1 MSITLILLLATAAE
15 VRGYLKLL
23 QDALRIGERARE
35 GEASLGG
42 IRKDLGEALGGIKKD
57 IETNVDFQLRWLG
70 LRWNDTGMSMPRRF
84 SFRSNSHLS
93 GQLLHATTRNTFAKL
108 TAAPNKDQLVL
119 SH

>member
-1 MSITLILLLATAAE
+1 MRFVSIILILLLGTAAE

-84 SFRSNSHLS
+84 SFRSNSYI
-93 GQLLHATTRNTFAKL
+93 
-108 TAAPNKDQLVL
+108 
-119 SH
+119 

>member
-1 MSITLILLLATAAE
+1 MRYMSIALILLLATATE

-35 GEASLGG
+35 GEASFGG

-70 LRWNDTGMSMPRRF
+70 LRWNDTGRLMLVHSE
-84 SFRSNSHLS
+84 SS
-93 GQLLHATTRNTFAKL
+93 G
-108 TAAPNKDQLVL
+108 
-119 SH
+119 